1 MRGGQDPQWGPF
13 LGKRV
18 ARVPRSTQDPG
29 PVSSLFL
36 TSGLPQPG
44 PHGVCRRPPRL
55 PRETLTFREELDILK
70 FLCKDLWVAV
80 FHKQMDSLRTNHQVG
95 APQADS
101 RQRPEPWEPREG
113 TPAQGSHSRPSPPWG
128 LPTSTPSP
136 PPQDRPLAAGGR
148 ASPDAACLHPNL
160 VPIRRPRW
168 AQLVA
173 RWPGLYLLPTRHLGS
188 RAAGTWRGGSQALV
202 GGPMGPRT
210 APKDSPRLTAAVLRE
225 GSFWTSG
232 WQLWALAS
240 PHPPHHEGTSAT
252 PAPWDPP
259 LSPGDLCPAG
269 QQLPPPCP
277 DGLGSAVPGGS
288 AQGTRRDSGLG

>member
-1 MRGGQDPQWGPF
+1 MSMSAPGRGPQLRAVTAGPAP
-13 LGKRV
+13 LGGSPQAPPAPRPRTGPSRL
-18 ARVPRSTQDPG
+18 AAVPR
-29 PVSSLFL
+29 
-36 TSGLPQPG
+36 
-44 PHGVCRRPPRL
+44 
-55 PRETLTFREELDILK
+55 
-70 FLCKDLWVAV
+70 
-80 FHKQMDSLRTNHQVG
+80 
-95 APQADS
+95 
-101 RQRPEPWEPREG
+101 
-113 TPAQGSHSRPSPPWG
+113 
-128 LPTSTPSP
+128 
-136 PPQDRPLAAGGR
+136 
-148 ASPDAACLHPNL
+148 PDAACLHPNL

-277 DGLGSAVPGGS
+277 DGLGWDP
-288 AQGTRRDSGLG
+288 R

>member
-1 MRGGQDPQWGPF
+1 MRPSLGRTPVFPGVRLRGLRALRKPSIPGLVSPHQQGHTSPPLLPHRLAPSWRWPRAPEPPFPGLLGTEDQPVGPGGHGLPRGPGPGREVRGGQDPQWGPF

-128 LPTSTPSP
+128 LPTST
-136 PPQDRPLAAGGR
+136 L
-148 ASPDAACLHPNL
+148 
-160 VPIRRPRW
+160 
-168 AQLVA
+168 
-173 RWPGLYLLPTRHLGS
+173 
-188 RAAGTWRGGSQALV
+188 
-202 GGPMGPRT
+202 
-210 APKDSPRLTAAVLRE
+210 
-225 GSFWTSG
+225 
-232 WQLWALAS
+232 
-240 PHPPHHEGTSAT
+240 
-252 PAPWDPP
+252 
-259 LSPGDLCPAG
+259 
-269 QQLPPPCP
+269 
-277 DGLGSAVPGGS
+277 
-288 AQGTRRDSGLG
+288 